1 MARIAACGAIR
12 QGRKQPAQPVEEPKR
27 VTHRRSGA
35 SRAYTQPA
43 AESTGKVYVDS
54 ALSGGTSPEMRAPV
68 TYEENQAEGQNTES
82 YDRPGRRSYGRKA
95 ARVQPVGAHAAKRRG
110 NVHKVTRHMI
120 NWAHMAIAMACL
132 AVLLMVGAYF
142 YLTHTAEGQ
151 RIMARRA
158 IRQRPPPYGK
168 WARKKWTLETLM
180 GPLRISCRPGN
191 RMEEETQRGWAAAA
205 GQRL

>member
-1 MARIAACGAIR
+1 MLCQRCGAYVTSEDILCPSCGALLDKHGQDSGVRAIR

-110 NVHKVTRHMI
+110 NVHKVT
-120 NWAHMAIAMACL
+120 
-132 AVLLMVGAYF
+132 G
-142 YLTHTAEGQ
+142 T
-151 RIMARRA
+151 
-158 IRQRPPPYGK
+158 
-168 WARKKWTLETLM
+168 
-180 GPLRISCRPGN
+180 
-191 RMEEETQRGWAAAA
+191 
-205 GQRL
+205 